1 VNEPKSKPPRKSVI
15 LVGLMGSGK
24 SSVGRR
30 LAKRLSLPFTDAD
43 QEIAAAAGCSIEEIF
58 ERYGE
63 SAFRDGER
71 RVIAR
76 LLDEGPKVL
85 ATGGGAFIDPS
96 TRDKVRQT
104 GVSVWLRAE
113 LDVLVRRVGRRGSRP
128 LLKDVDPRRKL
139 GELIAERYPVYGL
152 ADITVDTGEEPPET
166 TVETIVE
173 ALAARERQNPVAA
186 GP

>member
-1 VNEPKSKPPRKSVI
+1 MSAASSKPPLKSVV

-30 LAKRLSLPFTDAD
+30 LAKRLNLPFIDAD

-63 SAFRDGER
+63 SAFRNGER

-76 LLDEGPKVL
+76 LLDEGAKVL
-85 ATGGGAFIDPS
+85 ATGGGAFIDAG
-96 TRDKVRQT
+96 TRDKVRET

-113 LDVLVRRVGRRGSRP
+113 LDILVNRVGRRGGRP
-128 LLKDVDPRRKL
+128 LLKDVDPRQKL
-139 GELIAERYPVYGL
+139 GELIAERYPIYAL
-152 ADITVDTGEEPPET
+152 ADITVETGEEPPDT
-166 TVETIVE
+166 TVDTIVAALE
-173 ALAARERQNPVAA
+173 AHERRTPVAA
-186 GP
+186 KS